1 MNKIWTLLLVFS
13 LAMPASMMMTGCSDD
28 DPQTETPDGGDEG
41 DGGEEPETPALETI
55 DFETLEVKTDYQQ
68 DAYAFSPLDIATII
82 LCGEGYGEELIYGY
96 YKVPG
101 KGKFIRIDLNIPKDS
116 GKLIPEGT
124 YKLVDNS
131 KLENTEYKPMTIFP
145 YDILDGV
152 WESGVFYRDTDA
164 DKYTFS
170 GDETVSTVTI
180 TASTTVQD
188 GYKVEV
194 DLKDDKTNVKAVY
207 EGVIKF

>member
-1 MNKIWTLLLVFS
+1 MNKIWTLV
-13 LAMPASMMMTGCSDD
+13 LAFALAAPACVMMSGCSDDD
-28 DPQTETPDGGDEG
+28 DPQTEHPDDGKGDDEG
-41 DGGEEPETPALETI
+41 EESGLETI
-55 DFETLEVKTDYQQ
+55 NFETLEVKTDYQR
-68 DAYAFSPLDIATII
+68 DAYAFSPLDVATII

-131 KLENTEYKPMTIFP
+131 KLENTDYKPMTMFP
-145 YDILDGV
+145 YAVLDGI

-164 DKYTFS
+164 EKYTFS

-180 TASTTVQD
+180 TASTTLQD

-207 EGVIKF
+207 EGIIRF